1 MKNLLFTFLLSG
13 SWLLARAAPVANSD
27 AASTPGKTAATFS
40 VTAND
45 TGAPV
50 AATVDFTTSTTA
62 ARLTT
67 RTVGGQGTFT
77 VDDLGNVTFTPLA
90 TFSGTSSTTYF
101 VRDAAGV
108 ASNRATITVTVG
120 PITSNDFVLVTYQT
134 PRTFQPTT
142 NDVSSTGFDFLTLDL
157 DLAQPGVQAQ
167 LVLAAG
173 TLQSD
178 GAGNVTFA
186 PTAGFTGSV
195 PDVTYT
201 VSSAGSPA
209 ASSNVGTIQ
218 LRVGGLPF
226 ACSGE
231 FYQISQ
237 VGATAQLFRLVRN
250 TTGGTV
256 NYTATLLYDTGV
268 RLNSLALSGQDGY
281 LYAVGINTS
290 APGIINVGQVYQ
302 FSQNGAVNLGLM
314 PGLPAQAFNSA
325 TADNQG
331 NYYLANNNTSTLYR
345 ADLKTFT
352 AASVPLA
359 SAANCGDIAFDPT
372 TGYLYASRYPSSLYR
387 IDLASADAKKPVL
400 ALSTGTTGGDMG
412 SIFFDA
418 SGTLYGASNQGEFFI
433 YDLTTGQSTLVGTAN
448 TASQGDGASCAF
460 PAQKLDVVK
469 AAGAVNKRSATV
481 FDVPF
486 SMQLRNTSSAEDP
499 NIQVNDFL
507 FSASAGNTNVTFPG
521 AASVTIVAGP
531 AATIA
536 GAAVATNAVFTGQQ
550 GNTGLLPG
558 TQSLQAGQ
566 TAVLT
571 FTARVTYPAGSVPS
585 QAQNT
590 AYASTASATPNSGY
604 QQLSDG
610 SLVSPDQVLA
620 TDRSTTGATLPSS
633 PNADTPAPTIVNF
646 SNATPLPVVLSSF
659 VATAAGSTAQL
670 AWTTA
675 SEVNNA
681 YFGVE
686 RATAAGSFTSLSTV
700 AGHGNRALGAAYSFV
715 DAEAAHA
722 GSLLY
727 YRLRQVDTD
736 GTASYS
742 PVRVVRLAGAGLA
755 TVALY
760 PNPAGA
766 AATLDLTA
774 LPAGPC
780 AVAVY
785 DLAGR
790 LLATYSLAGGQAH
803 SLSLRALPL
812 GVSLLRVAG
821 QTLRLLHQE

>member
-1 MKNLLFTFLLSG
+1 MKNLLLTFLLLG
-13 SWLLARAAPVANSD
+13 SWLAARAAPVANPD
-27 AASTPGKTAATFS
+27 AASTPGNAAVTFS

-45 TGAPV
+45 TGLPL
-50 AATVDFTTSTTA
+50 AATVDFTTNTA
-62 ARLTT
+62 ATRLTT
-67 RTVGGQGTFT
+67 RTVSGQGTFT
-77 VDDLGNVTFTPLA
+77 ADDLGNVTFTPLA
-90 TFSGTSSTTYF
+90 TFSGTSTTTYF
-101 VRDAAGV
+101 VRDALGA
-108 ASNRATITVTVG
+108 ASNRASITVTVG
-120 PITSNDFVLVTYQT
+120 PIANNDFVLVTYQT
-134 PRTFQPTT
+134 ARTFQPTA
-142 NDVSSTGFDFLTLDL
+142 NDVSGAGFDFLSLDL
-157 DLAQPGVQAQ
+157 DLTQPGVQAQ
-167 LVLAAG
+167 RVLAAG

-178 GAGNVTFA
+178 GAGNVTFTPA
-186 PTAGFTGSV
+186 AGFMGSV

-201 VSSAGSPA
+201 ISSAGSPA
-209 ASSNVGTIQ
+209 VRSNEGTIQ
-218 LRVGGLPF
+218 LRVGGQPF

-250 TTGGTV
+250 TAGGAV

-281 LYAVGINTS
+281 LYAVGINTTAGS
-290 APGIINVGQVYQ
+290 ANVGQVYQ
-302 FSQNGAVNLGLM
+302 LSQTGAMNLGLM

-331 NYYLANNNTSTLYR
+331 NYYLANNSTNTIYR

-352 AASVPLA
+352 AAGIPLA
-359 SAANCGDIAFDPT
+359 SAANCGDIAFDPS
-372 TGYLYASRYPSSLYR
+372 TGYLYASRFPNNLYR
-387 IDLASADAKKPVL
+387 IDLASANASKPVL
-400 ALSTGTTGGDMG
+400 ALSTGTTGGNMG

-418 SGTLYGASNQGEFFI
+418 SGTLYGASNEGEFFI
-433 YDLTTGQSTLVGTAN
+433 YDLVTGLTTSVGTAN

-469 AAGAVNKRSATV
+469 AAGAINKRSATV

-486 SMQLRNTSSAEDP
+486 SIQLRNTSSAEDP

-507 FSASAGNTNVTFPG
+507 FSASAGTSNVTFPG
-521 AASVTIVAGP
+521 AISVAITAGP
-531 AATIA
+531 TATIA
-536 GAAVATNAVFTGQQ
+536 GTAVAANAAFTGQQ

-590 AYASTASATPNSGY
+590 AYASAASATPNSGY

-633 PNADTPAPTIVNF
+633 ANADAPAPTVVNF
-646 SNATPLPVVLSSF
+646 SNASPLPVVLSSF
-659 VATAAGSTAQL
+659 VATAAGRTAQL
-670 AWTTA
+670 TWTTA

-681 YFGVE
+681 YFDVE
-686 RATAAGSFTSLSTV
+686 RATASGAFTSLGTV
-700 AGHGNRALGAAYSFV
+700 AGHGNSALGAAYSYV
-715 DAEAAHA
+715 DAEAARA

-742 PVRVVRLAGAGLA
+742 PVRVVRLGGAGLA

-760 PNPAGA
+760 PNPADA
-766 AATLDLTA
+766 ATTLDLTA
-774 LPAGPC
+774 LPAGPY
-780 AVAVY
+780 AVTVY
-785 DLAGR
+785 DLTGR
-790 LLATYSLAGGQAH
+790 LLATYSLAGGQTH
-803 SLSLRALPL
+803 DLNLQALPL
-812 GVSLLRVAG
+812 GVSVLRVAG
-821 QTLRLLHQE
+821 QTLRLLHQQ

>member
-1 MKNLLFTFLLSG
+1 MKNLLLTFLLTG
-13 SWLLARAAPVANSD
+13 SWLAARAAPVANPD
-27 AASTPGKTAATFS
+27 ATSTPGKASVTLS

-45 TGAPV
+45 TGLPLGT
-50 AATVDFTTSTTA
+50 TVDFAATTTA

-67 RTVGGQGTFT
+67 LTVSGQGTFT
-77 VDDLGNVTFTPLA
+77 ADDLGNVTFAPLA
-90 TFSGTSSTTYF
+90 TFSGTSSVTYF
-101 VRDAAGV
+101 VRDATSA

-120 PITSNDFVLVTYQT
+120 PVANNDFVLVTYQT
-134 PRTFQPTT
+134 ARTFQPIA
-142 NDVSSTGFDFLTLDL
+142 NDVSGTGFDFLSLDL
-157 DLAQPGVQAQ
+157 DLTQPGVQAQ
-167 LVLAAG
+167 RVLAAG

-178 GAGNVTFA
+178 GAGNVTFTPA
-186 PTAGFTGSV
+186 TGFKGSV

-201 VSSAGSPA
+201 ISSAGSPA
-209 ASSNVGTIQ
+209 VSSSVGTVQ
-218 LRVGGLPF
+218 LRVGGQPF

-237 VGATAQLFRLVRN
+237 VNNTAQLFRLVRN
-250 TTGGTV
+250 NTGGAV

-281 LYAVGINTS
+281 LYAVGIN
-290 APGIINVGQVYQ
+290 ADNVGQVYQ
-302 FSQNGAVNLGLM
+302 LSQNGAVNLGVM

-331 NYYLANNNTSTLYR
+331 NYYLANNSTSTIYR
-345 ADLKTFT
+345 ADLKNFT
-352 AASVPLA
+352 ATAIPLA

-372 TGYLYASRYPSSLYR
+372 TGYLYASRFPNNLYR
-387 IDLASADAKKPVL
+387 IDLASADAKKPVTT
-400 ALSTGTTGGDMG
+400 LSTGTTGGDMG

-433 YDLTTGQSTLVGTAN
+433 YDLATGLSTAVGTAN

-469 AAGAVNKRSATV
+469 AAGAINKRSATV

-486 SMQLRNTSSAEDP
+486 SIQLRNTSSAEDP

-507 FSASAGNTNVTFPG
+507 FSASAGNSNVTFPG
-521 AASVTIVAGP
+521 ATSVAIVAGP

-536 GAAVATNAVFTGQQ
+536 GASVAANAAFTGQQ

-571 FTARVTYPAGSVPS
+571 FTARVTYPTNSVPS

-590 AYASTASATPNSGY
+590 AYASTASATANSGY

-620 TDRSTTGATLPSS
+620 TDRSTTGSTLPSS
-633 PNADTPAPTIVNF
+633 ANSDTPAPTMLNF
-646 SNATPLPVVLSSF
+646 GSASPLPVTLSSF
-659 VATAAGSTAQL
+659 VATVAGRSAQL
-670 AWTTA
+670 TWATA

-681 YFGVE
+681 YFNVE
-686 RATAAGSFTSLSTV
+686 RATAAGIFTSLGTV
-700 AGHGNRALGAAYSFV
+700 AGHGTSALGTTYSYV

-727 YRLRQVDTD
+727 YRLRQVDSD

-742 PVRVVRLAGAGLA
+742 PVHVVRLGGAGLA
-755 TVALY
+755 AVALY
-760 PNPAGA
+760 PNPASA
-766 AATLDLTA
+766 ATTLDLTA

-780 AVAVY
+780 AVTVY

-803 SLSLRALPL
+803 DLSLQALPL
-812 GVSLLRVAG
+812 GVSVLRVAG
-821 QTLRLLHQE
+821 QTLRLLHQQ